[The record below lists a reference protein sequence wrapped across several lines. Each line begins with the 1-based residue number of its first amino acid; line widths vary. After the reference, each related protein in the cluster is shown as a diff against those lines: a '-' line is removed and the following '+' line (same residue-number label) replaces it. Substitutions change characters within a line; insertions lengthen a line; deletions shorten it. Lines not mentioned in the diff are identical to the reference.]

1 MLKYF
6 IVLLLL
12 GVYLTSCAKS
22 DSKINKYSDS
32 KSVEIMNIATDKACY
47 SPGDQVIFTID
58 ESLPVIVTIR
68 YKHLNETIKEE
79 VLSGKSW
86 SWKVPATDYTGYLIE
101 LYEIKDGGR
110 EKIYGSIA
118 VDVSSDWSRFPR
130 YGFLS
135 DFGQMNSSATDAIVK
150 DLNRYHING
159 IQFYDC
165 QYNHHRPLAG
175 TPEKPD
181 SLWIEIGSRDTYLST
196 IKKYINAAHSHNM
209 EAMFY
214 NLAYGALSDAKADG
228 VSDQWYLYA
237 DSLHGTK
244 DMFDLD
250 NPPFKSD
257 IWLLDPS
264 NPEWQQYIADK
275 SRDFLKVFNFDG
287 YHIDQLGNRDKNLY
301 AYGGASVYLPAT
313 FEPFIQAMNTAL
325 PGKKLVMNAVNQ
337 YGQRGIANSPVDF
350 LYTEVWDPNNTY
362 GDLASIITDNNSL
375 SNGEKNSVLTAYMN
389 YDLANATGYF
399 NTPGVLLTDAVIFAF
414 GGAHL
419 ELGEHMLC
427 QPYFPNNNLKMRAD
441 LKEALVHYYDFMVA
455 YQNLLRDGGT
465 FNSPEVASADT
476 QIDMNNWPPQLSKVS
491 VAGKVFENRQVIHL
505 INFTNAVT
513 LNWRDANGTQAFP
526 KTVENFKLDFT
537 TAKTVKKIWMASPD
551 FNCGVATEI
560 SFSQS
565 GSKVSFSLS
574 RLQYW
579 DMIVVEY

>member
-1 MLKYF
+1 MIKYY
-6 IVLLLL
+6 VLLLLL
-12 GVYLTSCAKS
+12 GVYVTSYAKF
-22 DSKINKYSDS
+22 DSINMDYSDPE
-32 KSVEIMNIATDKACY
+32 SVEEVNVTTDKACY
-47 SPGDQVIFTID
+47 SPGDEVVFTID
-58 ESLPVIVTIR
+58 ESLPATVTIR
-68 YKHLNETIKEE
+68 YRHLNETIKEE
-79 VLSGKSW
+79 ALSDTSW
-86 SWKVPATDYTGYLIE
+86 SWKVPATDYTGYLID
-101 LYEIKDGGR
+101 LYEKKVGGE

-135 DFGQMNSSATDAIVK
+135 DFGQMNSKAADAIVK

-165 QYNHHRPLAG
+165 QYDHHRPLAG

-196 IKKYINAAHSHNM
+196 IKKYIEAAHSYNM

-214 NLAYGALSDAKADG
+214 NLAYGALKDAKTDG
-228 VSDQWYLYA
+228 VSDQWYLFT
-237 DSLHGTK
+237 DRLHGTK
-244 DMFDLD
+244 EMFDLD

-257 IWLLDPS
+257 IWLVNPS

-275 SRDFLKVFNFDG
+275 SKDFLEVFDFDG

-301 AYGGASVYLPAT
+301 AYDGTPVDLSVK
-313 FEPFIQAMNTAL
+313 FESFIQAMNTSL

-337 YGQRGIANSPVDF
+337 YGQKGIADSPVDF

-362 GDLASIITDNNSL
+362 KDLASIITDNNSL
-375 SNGEKNSVLTAYMN
+375 SNGKKNSVLTAYMN
-389 YDLANATGYF
+389 YDLAKATGFF
-399 NTPGVLLTDAVIFAF
+399 NTPGILLTDAVIFAF

-465 FNSPEVASADT
+465 FNSPQLTSADT
-476 QIDMNNWPPQLSKVS
+476 QIELNNWPPQLNKVS
-491 VAGKVFENRQVIHL
+491 VAGKNMGNKQVIHL

-513 LNWRDANGTQAFP
+513 MNWNDAIGIQALP
-526 KTVENFKLDFT
+526 KTVENFNLDFT
-537 TAKTVKKIWMASPD
+537 TPQTVKKIWMASPD
-551 FNCGVATEI
+551 YNLRLATEI
-560 SFSQS
+560 SFLQS
-565 GSKVSFSLS
+565 GSKVSLTLPW
-574 RLQYW
+574 LQYW

>member
-1 MLKYF
+1 MIKYY
-6 IVLLLL
+6 IALLLL
-12 GVYLTSCAKS
+12 GVSVTGCAKS
-22 DSKINKYSDS
+22 DSKTNKNFDS
-32 KSVEIMNIATDKACY
+32 KSAEIVNITTDKARY
-47 SPGDQVIFTID
+47 SPGEEVVFTID
-58 ESLPVIVTIR
+58 ESLPATVSVR
-68 YKHLNETIKEE
+68 YRHLNETIREE
-79 VLSGKSW
+79 ALSGTSW
-86 SWKVPATDYTGYLIE
+86 NWKVPATDYTGYLID
-101 LYEIKDGGR
+101 LYEKKDGGE

-135 DFGQMNSSATDAIVK
+135 DFGQMNSIATDAIVK

-181 SLWIEIGSRDTYLST
+181 SLWIEIGSSDTYLST
-196 IKKYINAAHSHNM
+196 IKKYIDAAHSYNM

-214 NLAYGALSDAKADG
+214 NLAYGALKDAKSDG
-228 VSDQWYLYA
+228 VSDQWYLYT
-237 DSLHGTK
+237 DRSHTIK
-244 DMFDLD
+244 EKFDLD

-257 IWLLDPS
+257 IWLVDPS

-275 SRDFLKVFNFDG
+275 SNDFLKVFDFDG

-301 AYGGASVYLPAT
+301 AYNGASVDLSTTY
-313 FEPFIQAMNTAL
+313 ESFILAMNKAL

-337 YGQRGIANSPVDF
+337 YGQKGIADSPVDF

-362 GDLASIITDNNSL
+362 KDLASIITDNDSL
-375 SNGEKNSVLTAYMN
+375 SNGEKKSVLTAYMN
-389 YDLANATGYF
+389 YDLAKATGFF

-427 QPYFPNNNLKMRAD
+427 QPYFKNNNLKMRAD
-441 LKEALVHYYDFMVA
+441 LKAALVHYYDFMVA

-465 FNSPEVASADT
+465 FNSPQLTSADT
-476 QIDMNNWPPQLSKVS
+476 QIELNNWPPQLNKVS
-491 VAGKVFENRQVIHL
+491 VVGKSIGNKQVIHL
-505 INFTNAVT
+505 INFNNAVT
-513 LNWRDANGTQAFP
+513 MNWNDATGTQTLP

-537 TAKTVKKIWMASPD
+537 APKTVKKIWMASPD
-551 FNCGVATEI
+551 YNLGLATEI
-560 SFSQS
+560 GFSQS
-565 GSKVSFSLS
+565 GSKVSFTLPQ
-574 RLQYW
+574 LQYW
-579 DMIVVEY
+579 DMIVIEY

>member
-1 MLKYF
+1 MIKYY

-12 GVYLTSCAKS
+12 GVYVTSCAKS
-22 DSKINKYSDS
+22 DSK
-32 KSVEIMNIATDKACY
+32 SVEIVNITTDKACY
-47 SPGDQVIFTID
+47 SPGDEVIFTID
-58 ESLPVIVTIR
+58 ESLPAAVTIR
-68 YKHLNETIKEE
+68 YRYLNETIKEE
-79 VLSGKSW
+79 ALSGTSW
-86 SWKVPATDYTGYLIE
+86 NWKVPATDYTGYLID
-101 LYEIKDGGR
+101 LYEKKDGGE

-228 VSDQWYLYA
+228 VSDHWYLYT
-237 DSLHGTK
+237 DRLHATK
-244 DMFDLD
+244 EMFDLD

-257 IWLLDPS
+257 IWLLDP
-264 NPEWQQYIADK
+264 NNAEWQEYIADK
-275 SRDFLKVFNFDG
+275 SKDFLKVFDFDG

-301 AYGGASVYLPAT
+301 AYDGTSVDLSAN
-313 FEPFIQAMNTAL
+313 FGSFIQAMNTAL

-337 YGQRGIANSPVDF
+337 YGQKGIAVSPVDF

-362 GDLASIITDNNSL
+362 KDLASIITDNDSL
-375 SNGEKNSVLTAYMN
+375 SNGEKKSVLTAYMN
-389 YDLANATGYF
+389 YDLAKATGFF
-399 NTPGVLLTDAVIFAF
+399 NTPGVLFTDAVIFAF

-419 ELGEHMLC
+419 ELGEHMLA

-441 LKEALVHYYDFMVA
+441 LKKALVHYYDFMVA

-465 FNSPEVASADT
+465 FNSPQVTSADA
-476 QIDMNNWPPQLSKVS
+476 QIDLNNWPPQLKKVS
-491 VAGKVFENRQVIHL
+491 VSGKNMGNTQVIHL

-513 LNWRDANGTQAFP
+513 MNWNDAIGTQALP
-526 KTVENFKLDFT
+526 KTVENFNLDFT
-537 TAKTVKKIWMASPD
+537 TPQTVKKIWMASPD
-551 FNCGVATEI
+551 YNLGLATKI

-565 GSKVSFSLS
+565 GSKVSFTLPW
-574 RLQYW
+574 LLYW